1 MSRDTEITITQ
12 QGTVDA
18 LAALEKADKSAAYA
32 KQLKARLVSYHGP
45 GDAMLDALLGAVIP
59 YALVNPWRACRTH
72 LAQAGHADARDN
84 LRLRFPNRKPLTVPI
99 CRSARIAACSPSE
112 SPQRFSVTSPRR
124 QASR

>member
-59 YALVNPWRACRTH
+59 YAPVNPWRACRTH

-84 LRLRFPNRKPLTVPI
+84 PRLRFPNRKPLKPGRKASVKPSAPRSKRAASSSLMTVK
-99 CRSARIAACSPSE
+99 
-112 SPQRFSVTSPRR
+112 
-124 QASR
+124 ASG